1 LDANAHR
8 RRSQCSDAQSAA
20 RSMRGKCVELID
32 ILTRLHGANMADLA
46 SLMPS
51 EFSAL
56 HRYLAEA
63 RDAALQ
69 LDATRKELRSGDLDV

>member
-1 LDANAHR
+1 MTARNIA
-8 RRSQCSDAQSAA
+8 SAQNAA
-20 RSMRGKCVELID
+20 RSMRGSCVELID

-63 RDAALQ
+63 RNAALQ